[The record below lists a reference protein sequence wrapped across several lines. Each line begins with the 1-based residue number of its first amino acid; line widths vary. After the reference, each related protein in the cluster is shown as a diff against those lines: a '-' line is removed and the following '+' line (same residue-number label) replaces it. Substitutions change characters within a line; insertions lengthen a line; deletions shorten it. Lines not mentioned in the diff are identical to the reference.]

1 MSIQPKRLELSLT
14 FVDRLGLKRMLA
26 EVINGYINGVSQD
39 RMIIADDILDYKIT
53 EHFDEKKMRFEE
65 IAGRKCIVIKSGV

>member
-14 FVDRLGLKRMLA
+14 FIDRLGLKRMLA
-26 EVINGYINGVSQD
+26 EVINGYINGINQD

-53 EHFDEKKMRFEE
+53 EYFNEKSMRIEE
-65 IAGRKCIVIKSGV
+65 IRGQKCIIIKSKV